1 MLHSDLNYQAPFYF
15 SENMTIKV
23 KIFTAVAVSLLSA
36 CSTQPAQRPD
46 TATVQPEPKPRI
58 QEEQLPPGYD
68 ASSNPPLSITKG
80 GKDLKLVR
88 IMDGGICKNELQGA
102 SGSFLIYADL
112 RDIERIKREKPKE
125 IFKNFENK
133 IQNFSSEILEQAID
147 KTNLAVDPFSLGDDV
162 MQEKLAA
169 QLTNN
174 FRTAAARPL
183 AAFTRETTLTI
194 DITPFPPSLIFYQ
207 KGCDI
212 SRFNP

>member
-1 MLHSDLNYQAPFYF
+1 MLHSDLNYQTPFYF
-15 SENMTIKV
+15 SENMNIKV

-36 CSTQPAQRPD
+36 CATSPAQRPD
-46 TATVQPEPKPRI
+46 TAAVQPEPKPQI
-58 QEEQLPPGYD
+58 QEEKSPPGYD

-112 RDIERIKREKPKE
+112 QDIERIKREKPKE